1 MTKHELESLNEILQG
16 LNKAQAN
23 TQYLLANSHNSFI
36 DRSSLRALQNDLQVE
51 IDKLEKLLQTK
62 A

>member
-1 MTKHELESLNEILQG
+1 MTKHEVESLNEILQG
-16 LNKAQAN
+16 LNKAQVH
-23 TQYLLANSHNSFI
+23 TQYLLANSHESFI

-51 IDKLEKLLQTK
+51 IDKLKKLLQSK